1 MAALYPITG
10 RFVELMRLIED
21 ADGDLDA
28 ANMLG
33 VTLGAELDAAEWE
46 QDGAVAASVAFQRRM
61 KMEILE
67 AENRI
72 RHFQNLIEMRQR
84 ALERECESLKQHLIA
99 TGQTRIETTAG
110 DVVSVQRNGGKLP
123 VVPTHG
129 DTFDAATLPDQY
141 VRVRREPDRD
151 AIRAALEAGESLP
164 FARFGER
171 GTHLRI
177 R

>member
-21 ADGDLDA
+21 ADGDLGA

-46 QDGAVAASVAFQRRM
+46 QDGAVAAAVAFIRQC
-61 KMEILE
+61 ELE
-67 AENRI
+67 AEECRERAAQWEQRMEA
-72 RHFQNLIEMRQR
+72 RHR
-84 ALERECESLKQHLIA
+84 AAERERERLRLHLIA

-110 DVVSVQRNGGKLP
+110 DVVSVQKNGGKLP

-129 DTFDAATLPDQY
+129 DTFDAAALPDQY
-141 VRVRREPDRD
+141 VRVRREPDCD
-151 AIRAALEAGESLP
+151 AIRAALEAGESLT